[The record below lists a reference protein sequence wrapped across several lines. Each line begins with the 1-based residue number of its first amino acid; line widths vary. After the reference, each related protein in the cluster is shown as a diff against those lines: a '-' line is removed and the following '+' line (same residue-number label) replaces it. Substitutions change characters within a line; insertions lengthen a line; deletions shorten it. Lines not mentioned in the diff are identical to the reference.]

1 MNCIKCGA
9 PISEGEKFC
18 SACGE
23 AVASFVDETPEVQEV
38 VLKEKTVEE
47 PVAEVN
53 ADSTT
58 GEPANDNFAQVD
70 FENLGKKKKWLPILI
85 SVVAVITAA
94 AILVGAFFNQIK
106 GFYLKNFGNAE
117 DYFKY
122 VELQELKNY
131 AHDFTDIYGKLIGN
145 YGEDTAAET
154 EIKLNVSE
162 EALDTLKTYTG
173 AEIDL
178 DWLNDIV
185 IKNNSNIKDNI
196 YSNKVGLEIS
206 GKKIIDLSTIL
217 NMEKQEAFI
226 GILTLSDKYLKVLND
241 ESEIPEQYKEIL
253 TNGEYLEVMPS
264 EEELDALIDK
274 YLEIAI
280 DNIDDVE
287 KSKDT
292 IEVDDI
298 EQKVTVLEIEID
310 EKTAAKIAKDV
321 LKEAKKDKDIKK
333 IIDDVAEYL
342 EDIELIDDADEVY
355 DDYKDGIEELLD
367 SLDKEEYDNEQK
379 LTIIDYVDNSHK
391 VIGRTIEFDGE
402 EIISYVTAKDG
413 DEFAT
418 KLVCQD
424 VVIKGD
430 GTEKKDVINGKYSI
444 IVDKKEY
451 LEFTVTDY
459 NDSKIDDG
467 IIKGKILIK
476 PTKKAL
482 EELDLENTVSSTF
495 GLLDLGL
502 ELDFETTE
510 DTAKLS
516 VNIVSKNKTL
526 FGISI
531 NSKEKEPQTVK
542 LPDDDKTYEIDD
554 AEEWAS
560 ELDLTKIT
568 DALKKA
574 GVPEELVNV
583 LEYSIGGSYSDD
595 YYDDYNDTYDD
606 YYGEW

>member
-9 PISEGEKFC
+9 PISDGEKFC
-18 SACGE
+18 SACGAAVESFAEE
-23 AVASFVDETPEVQEV
+23 APEVQEE
-38 VLKEKTVEE
+38 VLNEKTVEE

-58 GEPANDNFAQVD
+58 SEPANENFAQVD
-70 FENLGKKKKWLPILI
+70 FEDSGKKKKKKWLPILI

-94 AILVGAFFNQIK
+94 AITVGAFFNQIK

-131 AHDFTDIYGKLIGN
+131 THDFTDIYGKLLGS

-154 EIKLNVSE
+154 EIKLNVSD
-162 EALDTLKTYTG
+162 EALDTLKTYAG

-185 IKNNSNIKDNI
+185 IKNNSNVKDNI
-196 YSNKVGLEIS
+196 HSNEVGLEIS
-206 GKKIIDLSTIL
+206 GKKILELSTIM
-217 NMEKQEAFI
+217 NMEKQEMFV
-226 GILTLSDKYLKVLND
+226 GILALSDKQLKVSND
-241 ESEIPEQYKEIL
+241 ETEIPEAYKDIL

-274 YLEIAI
+274 YLEIAL

-310 EKTAAKIAKDV
+310 EKTAAKMAKDV

-333 IIDDVAEYL
+333 IIEDVAEYL
-342 EDIELIDDADEVY
+342 EDNELIEDADDVY
-355 DDYKDGIEELLD
+355 DDYKEGIDELLD
-367 SLDKEEYDNEQK
+367 DLDKEEHDSEEK
-379 LTIIDYVDNSHK
+379 LIITDYVDNSHK

-402 EIISYVTAKDG
+402 EIISYLTAKDG

-418 KLVCQD
+418 ELVCQN

-444 IVDKKEY
+444 TVDKKEY
-451 LEFTVTDY
+451 LELTVTDY
-459 NDSKIDDG
+459 SDSKIEDG
-467 IIKGKILIK
+467 IIKGKLLIK
-476 PTKKAL
+476 PTKEAL
-482 EELDLENTVSSTF
+482 EELDLDNTVSSTF

-510 DTAKLS
+510 DTAKLG

-531 NSKEKEPQTVK
+531 NSKEKKPETVK
-542 LPDDDKTYEIDD
+542 LPDANKTYEVDD
-554 AEEWAS
+554 IEEWAS
-560 ELDLTKIT
+560 ELDLTKFT
-568 DALKKA
+568 AALKEA
-574 GVPEELVNV
+574 GVPSELVNM
-583 LEYSIGGSYSDD
+583 LEYYIGDSYSDDYNDD
-595 YYDDYNDTYDD
+595 YYDDYYD
-606 YYGEW
+606 EW